1 MEGEG
6 ASGVRGERSME
17 GNTVLRWVRAL
28 TLASVLLGSGVAGH
42 VAAGGFAPT
51 ASVLLPLFVLIA
63 AAMVPLLNAPASTR
77 RVTALLVVGQGVLH
91 VLLQVLGGSA
101 PVAADPVSTH
111 LGHGVAATPT
121 DPSLLLVSGDHLAML
136 IAHVAAALVVGLWLA
151 AGERA
156 AWRLVSVAALPVVDA
171 WITLREL
178 STTAAVALIS
188 PRPAALPSWSLESA
202 TRSSSWAGRGVS
214 RRGPPRL
221 IAA

>member
-1 MEGEG
+1 
-6 ASGVRGERSME
+6 ME

-28 TLASVLLGSGVAGH
+28 TLASVLLGSAVAGH

-51 ASVLLPLFVLIA
+51 ATVLLPLFVLIA
-63 AAMVPLLNAPASTR
+63 AALVPLLNAPASTR

-101 PVAADPVSTH
+101 ALEVAGHSTGAPGTVAADPLSTH
-111 LGHGVAATPT
+111 LVHGVASTPT
-121 DPSLLLVSGDHLAML
+121 DSSLVLVTGDHLAML
-136 IAHVAAALVVGLWLA
+136 LAHVAAALVVGLWLA

-156 AWRLVSVAALPVVDA
+156 AWRLVSLAALPVVDA

-178 STTAAVALIS
+178 ATTAAVA
-188 PRPAALPSWSLESA
+188 PVATRPAGLPSWRLESA
-202 TRSSSWAGRGVS
+202 TRSSCWAGRGAS

>member
-28 TLASVLLGSGVAGH
+28 TLAWVLLGSGVAGH

-63 AAMVPLLNAPASTR
+63 AAMVPLLKAPASTR

-101 PVAADPVSTH
+101 AVAADPLSTH
-111 LGHGVAATPT
+111 LGHGVASTPT
-121 DPSLLLVSGDHLAML
+121 DSSLVFVPGDHLAML
-136 IAHVAAALVVGLWLA
+136 LAHVAAALVVGLWLA

-202 TRSSSWAGRGVS
+202 TRSSSWAGQGVS